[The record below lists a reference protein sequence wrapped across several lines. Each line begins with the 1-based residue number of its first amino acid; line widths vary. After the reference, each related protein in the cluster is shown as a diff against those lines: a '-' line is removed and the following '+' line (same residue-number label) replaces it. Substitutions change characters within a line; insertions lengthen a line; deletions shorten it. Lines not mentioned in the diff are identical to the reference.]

1 MTSGCLI
8 LNFFILTVRQ
18 PPTSTLFPYTT
29 LFRSDFGREQHGRE
43 SRRRRQGNRR
53 PGRGRAARRAS
64 AGTLQGQGRALPGRA
79 GPPQGRQDRS
89 QVAMRT
95 IHAPKGRAQLRYRR
109 HLRVRQRVSGT
120 AERPR
125 LVVFRSLKHIYAQLV
140 NDDLGVTLLGV
151 GDSSE
156 GVQVEGKG
164 KIARGKAVGKLLA
177 EKAKAAGVTRVV
189 FDRAGYRYHGRVQA
203 VADGAREGGLEF

>member
-1 MTSGCLI
+1 
-8 LNFFILTVRQ
+8 
-18 PPTSTLFPYTT
+18 
-29 LFRSDFGREQHGRE
+29 
-43 SRRRRQGNRR
+43 
-53 PGRGRAARRAS
+53 
-64 AGTLQGQGRALPGRA
+64 
-79 GPPQGRQDRS
+79 
-89 QVAMRT
+89 MRT
-95 IHAPKGRAQLRYRR
+95 IHAPKGRSQLRYRR

-156 GVQVEGKG
+156 GLQVEGQG
-164 KIARGKAVGKLLA
+164 KVARGKAVGQLLA